1 MQEAIKKKT
10 LLTLATQKKKPFL
23 LTDLFFLFSLSLF
36 VMSFLTFEDYF
47 QLHGFSKE
55 EAKKLAEDQLKA
67 LLEEEELFQSMEE
80 EAF

>member
-1 MQEAIKKKT
+1 
-10 LLTLATQKKKPFL
+10 
-23 LTDLFFLFSLSLF
+23 
-36 VMSFLTFEDYF
+36 MSFLTLEDYF

-55 EAKKLAEDQLKA
+55 EAKKLAKDQLEA